1 MDISANWL
9 SNEVYERKLLV
20 VWKFEKPDFPYLP
33 RVDDKFK
40 EYFKLRKYLFDQKDL
55 D

>member
-33 RVDDKFK
+33 GVDDKFK